1 VTTAETGARSG
12 GADGRDLL
20 ASLRGRLREHA
31 ALVALGLVLLII
43 SAFTAT
49 QSDVFLTVGN
59 LRNVLLQSSVL
70 AIVACGMTLLMVSGG
85 IDLSVGSLMSLAAVV
100 AALLMR
106 EAIPAPIAILVGI
119 AVGAAFGALNGT
131 LAAWSP
137 SHPFVVT
144 LGMMILIQGIAIS
157 LTNGL
162 PISGLD
168 QGFVQIGIGRFLDI
182 PFPILI
188 AAGAAVLCAALLRFT
203 VFGRRLYAMGGNELA
218 AMLAGIHVR
227 RTKVLL
233 YALNGAVV
241 GIAAMVLAAR
251 ISSAQ
256 PLMGTGYELQAIAA
270 VAVGGTPLA
279 GGRGGIVGTLLGV
292 LLLGVISNS
301 LNLLGVSGAF
311 QYVLQGGVI
320 VAAVMSQRFR

>member
-1 VTTAETGARSG
+1 VSAGQVGEVPAVAATAAGSSAARTWV
-12 GADGRDLL
+12 
-20 ASLRGRLREHA
+20 REHA

-43 SAFTAT
+43 SVFTAT
-49 QSDVFLTVGN
+49 QSEVFLTLGN
-59 LRNVLLQSSVL
+59 LRNILLQVSVL
-70 AIVACGMTLLMVSGG
+70 AIVSAAMTMLMVSGG
-85 IDLSVGSLMSLAAVV
+85 IDLSVGAMMSLSAIV
-100 AALLMR
+100 AALAMQQGVPLLL
-106 EAIPAPIAILVGI
+106 AVVIALAVAAG
-119 AVGAAFGALNGT
+119 VGAMNGT

-144 LGMMILIQGIAIS
+144 LGTAILLQGFSIA

-162 PISGLD
+162 PISNLD
-168 QGFVQIGIGRFLDI
+168 PAFVQLGIGKLLDI
-182 PFPILI
+182 PYPIWIAGLVLI
-188 AAGAAVLCAALLRFT
+188 AVGSVLRLS
-203 VFGRRLYAMGGNELA
+203 VFGRRLYAMGGNERA
-218 AMLAGIHVR
+218 AVLAGIRVR
-227 RTKVLL
+227 RTKVAL
-233 YALNGAVV
+233 YALSGLVV
-241 GIAAMVLAAR
+241 GIGALVLSAR

-256 PLMGTGYELQAIAA
+256 PLMGSGYELQAIAA

-279 GGRGGIVGTLLGV
+279 GGRGGILGTLLGV